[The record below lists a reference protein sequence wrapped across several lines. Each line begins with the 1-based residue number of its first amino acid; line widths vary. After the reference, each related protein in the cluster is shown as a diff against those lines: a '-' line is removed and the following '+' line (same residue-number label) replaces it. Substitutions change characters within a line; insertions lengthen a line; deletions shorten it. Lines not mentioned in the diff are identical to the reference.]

1 MKIQCSCG
9 AKYAFDLSPDLA
21 QRPVQL
27 ICQACGLDL
36 SQPANDLIR
45 QELAQAGGVSPA
57 PQPLP
62 TVRVRIHQRE
72 SAPEPVA
79 PQPAEAEEICPK
91 HPDQLATDRC
101 FVCAKPICPKCM
113 ELFGYVCSPLCKAKA
128 NSHGLQVPVYSGQRS
143 LVEARLWRWT
153 GRAAWAAVLAVMAA
167 IGVWIW
173 YAWFGCLP
181 KPVFAVRFAD
191 VAYSGQSCFCGQDQI
206 VLLHGDT
213 LARYDMKSKKEIWS
227 RRLIDPEQIQAA
239 VNKEI
244 KERQEVIKRATE
256 NAWSHIPRMPS

>member
-9 AKYAFDLSPDLA
+9 AKYAFDLIPDLA

-45 QELAQAGGVSPA
+45 QELARAGGVSPA
-57 PQPLP
+57 PQPPP

-72 SAPEPVA
+72 AAPEPVA

-153 GRAAWAAVLAVMAA
+153 AWIGSTVAILAVGL
-167 IGVWIW
+167 IGFRIW
-173 YAWFGCLP
+173 HWFGSAP
-181 KPVFAVRFAD
+181 KEVYSIRFPEPV
-191 VAYSGQSCFCGQDQI
+191 YSGQTMLAGKDQI
-206 VLLHGDT
+206 IFLRGGT
-213 LARYDMKSKKEIWS
+213 LSRHDMQQKKESWS
-227 RRLIDPEQIQAA
+227 SYVID
-239 VNKEI
+239 KDEI
-244 KERQEVIKRATE
+244 KAEVARELKEAKDLI
-256 NAWSHIPRMPS
+256 